1 MAKQKFRRQQFVN
14 PKLQGAFLLQLLLHW
29 GLFLTAAVVMLT
41 VWQVLSGPLR
51 PVREHMAIMW
61 ERFQPVGVV
70 LVLLMPAF
78 LLDSIKLS
86 HRVAGPMVRL
96 RREFQNLAA
105 GKFVA
110 PVRFRDKDF
119 FHEVADDFNKAVA
132 RIALDYPDRR
142 GEGEGKTTDGKTT
155 ESKSTDKQEL
165 AATTS

>member
-1 MAKQKFRRQQFVN
+1 MAKPKFRRQQFVN

-29 GLFLTAAVVMLT
+29 GLFLTAAVVLLT
-41 VWQVLSGPLR
+41 VWQVLSGPLS
-51 PVREHMAIMW
+51 PIQDHMAVMW
-61 ERFQPVGVV
+61 ERFRPVCVV

-119 FHEVADDFNKAVA
+119 FHEVAEDFNKAVA
-132 RIALDYPDRR
+132 RIALDHPDRR
-142 GEGEGKTTDGKTT
+142 GEAADAKTADAKAPGKQQ
-155 ESKSTDKQEL
+155 EQEL
-165 AATTS
+165 AGTAS